1 MHEDYRERRMRER
14 DLRARVREPRSRIH
28 VISLTPSPLPTGM
41 DTFTDFPSPFGRG
54 QRVRAGVPSS
64 PSLLPEGE
72 GSEPSALRAILF
84 TWGEGR

>member
-1 MHEDYRERRMRER
+1 MLMN
-14 DLRARVREPRSRIH
+14 RAVS
-28 VISLTPSPLPTGM
+28 SLTPYPLPTGM
-41 DTFTDFPSPFGRG
+41 EIFTDFPSPFGRG

-84 TWGEGR
+84 TWGEGELVC

>member
-1 MHEDYRERRMRER
+1 ME
-14 DLRARVREPRSRIH
+14 
-28 VISLTPSPLPTGM
+28 
-41 DTFTDFPSPFGRG
+41 TFTNFPSPFGRG

-84 TWGEGR
+84 TWGEGELVC